1 MAATGNFTSFDD
13 FLEMYENLT
22 PEQTRRLEEAR
33 ARKLGSRT
41 SSYGNRTQYSNEIE
55 DILET
60 EISHSEKKLAIDRKI
75 AEINEH
81 ILKLKEDLA
90 NATTEEEKA
99 EIRAKIRGDERLI
112 REAEEARY
120 AESRLGRL
128 TKTTG
133 KINDIYRGI
142 QEIVTAVQK
151 LNNPWADADA
161 AASKY
166 AKTVGLVQKGM
177 EALRKQTI
185 ENVAKGRIGINYNTS
200 TQELLELQSNYAKA
214 AGRNIRLSNEDQ
226 ENLAAVN
233 FATQGLGTELLPEFE
248 KMGVFLSD
256 ASSHIGKMYA
266 QASKEGISLE
276 RYAKNVQQGLA
287 MAQTY
292 NFKNGLKGMEEMAK
306 RAAAIRMDMSQ
317 VQSFANSFDT
327 IEKSITNAAKLQ
339 VLGGP
344 FAAAADPLGML
355 HDSLMGVE
363 DTQKRMEQIIANIG
377 VYDRKTGE
385 AYTSAFDKQ
394 RLKAYAEATGQDF
407 NKVMENVNR
416 NIVVKEIRSQINSSA
431 HASGLNEDI
440 KKLIENSGEI
450 REGKAGVSINGE
462 FKTIDEL
469 ENEDK
474 DLLVRETKSQ
484 SEDIKDIARD
494 VRSLK
499 DMREGFG
506 KQREAVQ
513 ARFSER
519 TRAGQAEKGATG
531 WLGGQNWFHGILN
544 SLTTLVSFTTAIGML
559 RGRGGGRLFRAIR
572 RGPTAPVTTAPST
585 IVEGA
590 TEIASGAN
598 TAAKTG
604 RIGRAASR
612 IKSAAKLSETVRK
625 TKQIA
630 NLVKA
635 GKGVKVASAG
645 LKAAGKKIPIAGAL
659 LSAGIEAFENKEKFA
674 DRQTRGKAIGQTAG
688 AGIGAAL
695 GAGLGTLIGPLG
707 TIVGGVVGEKLGK
720 FVGGAIGGTVTKIQN
735 VRRDNA
741 RAKAERKIKDK
752 DAARAIGKLTGDY
765 SVKQMR
771 EIQAAVKDGGFNKKK
786 LSNKALRKLRESGD
800 IEMLEALQDKQD
812 AVRIEAKEKKKKER
826 EERRAEAKKNRFN
839 TATFEIGT
847 AYISPISIKGGKP
860 EDGKSGHLSVMEK
873 MRWRAEKEGNENGHS
888 NNGPIEVKIDGKIEL
903 KTPNGQSFDIMA
915 EIKKDPALL
924 RKLTQEII
932 KEMNV
937 QKYGGY
943 KSSRT
948 LGNNI
953 PTANA

>member
-1 MAATGNFTSFDD
+1 MADLTKLRNIFNINPRISDD
-13 FLEMYENLT
+13 DILDALESAGYVEKGSGFRNSRSSIDYTEALG
-22 PEQTRRLEEAR
+22 PLEKQKEYRRLINEAIEEEIRLEEE
-33 ARKLGSRT
+33 L
-41 SSYGNRTQYSNEIE
+41 QQ
-55 DILET
+55 
-60 EISHSEKKLAIDRKI
+60 
-75 AEINEH
+75 
-81 ILKLKEDLA
+81 LKEQGASQD
-90 NATTEEEKA
+90 
-99 EIRAKIRGDERLI
+99 EIREKQAELAAAKRDTDYLKQRKQADGITASI
-112 REAEEARY
+112 
-120 AESRLGRL
+120 
-128 TKTTG
+128 K
-133 KINDIYRGI
+133 KIYDSVANVIS
-142 QEIVTAVQK
+142 AVQK
-151 LNNPWADADA
+151 LNDPWANADA

-185 ENVAKGRIGINYNTS
+185 ENVARGRIGINYNTS
-200 TQELLELQSNYAKA
+200 AQELLELQSNYAKA

-317 VQSFANSFDT
+317 IQSFANSFDT

-499 DMREGFG
+499 DMREGFV

-519 TRAGQAEKGATG
+519 TGAGQGEKGATG

-544 SLTTLVSFTTAIGML
+544 SLTTLFSFTTAIGTL
-559 RGRGGGRLFRAIR
+559 RGRGGGRLFKAIR
-572 RGPTAPVTTAPST
+572 RRGLTAPVTSSPST
-585 IVEGA
+585 IAANIKGGKQIISSAGKSYSQVGTKVFNSAGKEIFGGA
-590 TEIASGAN
+590 KSAVTKGAVDAGKAS
-598 TAAKTG
+598 
-604 RIGRAASR
+604 IGRRGAGRLATR
-612 IKSAAKLSETVRK
+612 TAIKVGGKSAAKIG
-625 TKQIA
+625 TK
-630 NLVKA
+630 L
-635 GKGVKVASAG
+635 
-645 LKAAGKKIPIAGAL
+645 AAGAAK
-659 LSAGIEAFENKEKFA
+659 
-674 DRQTRGKAIGQTAG
+674 G
-688 AGIGAAL
+688 AGVGIIGAAGNIATDALVASGKIKEGGGAHMAMKAGSSALEGAAMGMML
-695 GAGLGTLIGPLG
+695 GSVIPGVGNAVGAAIGAVAGAAI
-707 TIVGGVVGEKLGK
+707 GVVKVQKVRNEKLVDSQLQKLG
-720 FVGGAIGGTVTKIQN
+720 I
-735 VRRDNA
+735 
-741 RAKAERKIKDK
+741 ERK
-752 DAARAIGKLTGDY
+752 GNY
-765 SVKQMR
+765 SVGRLSDIDKALQTGKMSNSLR
-771 EIQAAVKDGGFNKKK
+771 KK
-786 LSNKALRKLRESGD
+786 LLREGD
-800 IEMLEALQDKQD
+800 TDIVNQINAVADKREADK
-812 AVRIEAKEKKKKER
+812 EAKKEKRQER

-873 MRWRAEKEGNENGHS
+873 MRWRAEKEGNENGRS

>member
-1 MAATGNFTSFDD
+1 MADLTKLRNIFNINPRISDD
-13 FLEMYENLT
+13 DILDALESAGYVEKGSGFRNSRSSIDYAEALG
-22 PEQTRRLEEAR
+22 PLEKQKEYRRLINEAIEEEIRLEEE
-33 ARKLGSRT
+33 L
-41 SSYGNRTQYSNEIE
+41 QQ
-55 DILET
+55 
-60 EISHSEKKLAIDRKI
+60 
-75 AEINEH
+75 
-81 ILKLKEDLA
+81 LKEQGASQD
-90 NATTEEEKA
+90 
-99 EIRAKIRGDERLI
+99 EIREKQAELAAAKRDTDYLKQRKQADGITASI
-112 REAEEARY
+112 
-120 AESRLGRL
+120 
-128 TKTTG
+128 K
-133 KINDIYRGI
+133 KIYDSVANVIS
-142 QEIVTAVQK
+142 AVQK
-151 LNNPWADADA
+151 LNDPWANADA

-185 ENVAKGRIGINYNTS
+185 ENVARGRIGINYNTS
-200 TQELLELQSNYAKA
+200 AQELLELQSNYAKA

-327 IEKSITNAAKLQ
+327 IEKCITNAAKLQ

-363 DTQKRMEQIIANIG
+363 DTQKRMEQIIGNIG

-431 HASGLNEDI
+431 HASGLDEDI

-519 TRAGQAEKGATG
+519 MRVGQGEKGATG

-572 RGPTAPVTTAPST
+572 RRRGPTAPVTSSPST

-598 TAAKTG
+598 TVAKTG

-612 IKSAAKLSETVRK
+612 IKSAARLSETVRK

-786 LSNKALRKLRESGD
+786 LSNKALRKLRENGD

-812 AVRIEAKEKKKKER
+812 ATRIEAKEKRKKER

-873 MRWRAEKEGNENGHS
+873 MRWRAEKEGNENGRS